1 MAIQSHS
8 IMERKH
14 YLTNFE
20 LKQKELL
27 RKSEISLWI
36 ESYDDLYS
44 DFDPRPNYQRALS
57 QDFLDEAKRAVRND
71 VNNKT
76 TLNILMDDKL
86 RDKKEEVII
95 TKRLEDH
102 FEKHYHIQ
110 RKDRQK
116 TMRKGIIFISLGILF
131 LFLAA
136 FLIFEFGRSTSWINF
151 TLVVLEPAGWFF
163 AWEGL
168 NVSLFRASDITPD
181 YEFYKKMSNCE
192 IKFDSY

>member
-1 MAIQSHS
+1 MSIKAHS

-27 RKSEISLWI
+27 KKSEISLWI
-36 ESYDDLYS
+36 ESYDDIYS
-44 DFDPRPNYQRALS
+44 DFDPRPNSQRALS
-57 QDFLDEAKRAVRND
+57 QDFLEETKRAIRYD
-71 VNNKT
+71 VQDKT
-76 TLNILMDDKL
+76 TLNILMEEKL
-86 RDKKEEVII
+86 RDKREEEII
-95 TKRLEDH
+95 SKRLEEH
-102 FEKHYHIQ
+102 FEKHYLIQ
-110 RKDRQK
+110 KKARSK
-116 TMRKGIIFISLGILF
+116 TMRKGIIFILLGILF

-136 FLIFEFGRSTSWINF
+136 VLIFEFGRQTSWVNF
-151 TLVVLEPAGWFF
+151 LLVVLEPAGWFF

-181 YEFYKKMSNCE
+181 YEFYKKMQKCE